1 MENKEVS
8 LEEYLEKLGFDQD
21 GIDNIMTYA
30 NNDIDKKSI
39 HEKIDYLISIGLS
52 PNAIL
57 NIIEEDLT
65 FVTVDLEAIKENVE
79 TLQKYLNQ
87 EEYMEALE
95 LTPELLTMNNEDL
108 EKNIKL
114 IGILYPNIDTVKII
128 IQDRGEILTYK
139 PDYLSKKL
147 EFFINNGLKD
157 RILNIIIE
165 NIEVFDLEN
174 DEIDIEELK

>member
-1 MENKEVS
+1 MDKEAN
-8 LEEYLEKLGFDQD
+8 LEEYLKKLGFDQD
-21 GIDNIMTYA
+21 GIENVLLYA
-30 NNDIDKKSI
+30 NNELDKKSI
-39 HEKIDYLISIGLS
+39 QEKIDFLISIGLN
-52 PNAIL
+52 PNVIL

-65 FVTVDLEAIKENVE
+65 FVTVDLDTIKRNVE

-87 EEYMEALE
+87 EEFVEALE
-95 LTPELLTMNNEDL
+95 LTPEFLTMNNEDL

-165 NIEVFDLEN
+165 NVEVFDLEN
-174 DEIDIEELK
+174 DEINIEELK

>member
-1 MENKEVS
+1 MEKEEN
-8 LEEYLEKLGFDQD
+8 LEEYLAKLGFDQD
-21 GIDNIMTYA
+21 GIDSILVYA
-30 NNDIDKKSI
+30 NNDLDKKSI
-39 HEKIDYLISIGLS
+39 KEKIDYLISIDLN
-52 PNAIL
+52 PNVIL

-65 FVTVDLEAIKENVE
+65 FVTVDLETIKKNVE
-79 TLQKYLNQ
+79 TLLKYLNH
-87 EEYMEALE
+87 EEYIEALE
-95 LTPELLTMNNEDL
+95 LTPEFLTMDNDDL

-165 NIEVFDLEN
+165 NVEVFDLEN